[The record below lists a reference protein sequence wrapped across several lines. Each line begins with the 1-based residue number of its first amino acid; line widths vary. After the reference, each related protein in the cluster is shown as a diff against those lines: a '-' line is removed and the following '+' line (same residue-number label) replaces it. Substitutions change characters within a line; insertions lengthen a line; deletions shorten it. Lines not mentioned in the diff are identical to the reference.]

1 MNFAR
6 NTTLIVGLVMLSAAA
21 VAEDTKMELTPFA
34 GYRFGGTFELQ
45 DDEGSYEIEDSSS
58 YGLILNIKQN
68 FNTQWEVIYSRQE
81 TQANFSE
88 ALSTDPRIDVDIQL
102 LQLGG
107 TYLGDGDKVR
117 PYLVATLGGTH
128 IKTASTGSSS
138 DTFWSG
144 SIGGGVQFL
153 PTSRLGIRLEARA
166 YGTLVSSNSAIF
178 CGSGPEG
185 GTCTVLVE
193 GKLLTQVETLVGVVF
208 RF

>member
-1 MNFAR
+1 MSFTKNI
-6 NTTLIVGLVMLSAAA
+6 TIVVGLAMISAAA
-21 VAEDTKMELTPFA
+21 VAEELKVELTPFA
-34 GYRFGGTFELQ
+34 AYRFGGTFELQ
-45 DDEGSYEIEDSSS
+45 DDEGSYELEDSSS
-58 YGLILNIKQN
+58 YGLILNIKQK

-88 ALSTDPRIDVDIQL
+88 ALPTDPRIDVDIQM

-128 IKTASTGSSS
+128 IKTESTGSSS

-144 SIGGGVQFL
+144 SIGGGFQFL

-166 YGTLVSSNSAIF
+166 YGTLISSNSTIF

-185 GTCTVLVE
+185 GICAARID
-193 GKLLTQVETLVGVVF
+193 GKILAQVETLLGIVF